1 LSYFFKKYV
10 SVFIWAIFYLW
21 VLLLICLV
29 DYFYCTKKSGRFL
42 FLKFLGLQKMENSE
56 NQNMN
61 LGVKKLGKN
70 IKKNRLHKNNNFHK
84 TIITNDKYPY
94 LQSDIVHIVHK
105 DDFKSFVQQMTETNI
120 IQSQTSNENRRLQKN
135 RPPPLVILRPQVQ
148 VHVPTSAPIA
158 PSLAANNAT
167 CAHPLELYSR
177 SAPVENTQ
185 NNIVESPISAFMR
198 NFEDW
203 IMDVGNSGGNQFHSF
218 IYQTQLM
225 NNVNFNRTLINFYIL
240 CFQVIH
246 CL

>member
-1 LSYFFKKYV
+1 V
-10 SVFIWAIFYLW
+10 
-21 VLLLICLV
+21 
-29 DYFYCTKKSGRFL
+29 
-42 FLKFLGLQKMENSE
+42 
-56 NQNMN
+56 N
-61 LGVKKLGKN
+61 LGVKKLWKN

-135 RPPPLVILRPQVQ
+135 RSPPLVILRPQVQ

>member
-1 LSYFFKKYV
+1 
-10 SVFIWAIFYLW
+10 
-21 VLLLICLV
+21 V

-185 NNIVESPISAFMR
+185 NNIVESQISAFMR

-203 IMDVGNSGGNQFHSF
+203 IMVVGNSGGNQFHSF

>member
-1 LSYFFKKYV
+1 
-10 SVFIWAIFYLW
+10 
-21 VLLLICLV
+21 V
-29 DYFYCTKKSGRFL
+29 DYFYRTKKSGRFL

-56 NQNMN
+56 NQNVN

-203 IMDVGNSGGNQFHSF
+203 IMVVGNSGGNQFHSF

>member
-1 LSYFFKKYV
+1 
-10 SVFIWAIFYLW
+10 
-21 VLLLICLV
+21 V

-203 IMDVGNSGGNQFHSF
+203 IMVVGNSGGNQFHSF

>member
-1 LSYFFKKYV
+1 
-10 SVFIWAIFYLW
+10 
-21 VLLLICLV
+21 
-29 DYFYCTKKSGRFL
+29 
-42 FLKFLGLQKMENSE
+42 
-56 NQNMN
+56 
-61 LGVKKLGKN
+61 
-70 IKKNRLHKNNNFHK
+70 
-84 TIITNDKYPY
+84 
-94 LQSDIVHIVHK
+94 
-105 DDFKSFVQQMTETNI
+105 MTETNI

-135 RPPPLVILRPQVQ
+135 RSPPLVILRPQVQ

-203 IMDVGNSGGNQFHSF
+203 IMVVGNSGGNQFHSF

>member
-1 LSYFFKKYV
+1 
-10 SVFIWAIFYLW
+10 
-21 VLLLICLV
+21 V

-135 RPPPLVILRPQVQ
+135 RSPPLVILRPQVQ

-203 IMDVGNSGGNQFHSF
+203 IMVVGNSGGNQFHSF